1 MPFPSSS
8 SGDPLASWLAERLG
22 RRLVARSPV
31 GGGCIHNAWCLR
43 LDDGARL
50 FAKTAS
56 AEALALL
63 EGEAD
68 GLVALAAAADPALLA
83 VPGPLALGVVA
94 GQAVLVLP
102 WLDLGPGADGPGG
115 GWRGLGAALAR
126 MHRRSLEG
134 PLRPGDRVGQAFGWP
149 VDNTIGATP
158 QANGWLAEWGRFF
171 QQRRLA
177 PQLAL
182 LARHR
187 QPLPGAE
194 ELLDRVP
201 AWLSPHQPEA
211 CLVHGDLWSGNAG
224 LLADGRGALFDPAV
238 HRADREVDLAMA
250 RLFGGFPTEFFRG
263 YEDTWPLPAGHGQRV
278 GLYNLYH
285 LLNHANLFGG
295 AYVAQAGAL
304 ISRLLQA
311 PPQWGLG

>member
-1 MPFPSSS
+1 MAFPSSPG
-8 SGDPLASWLAERLG
+8 GDPLASWLAESLG
-22 RRLVARSPV
+22 RRLVGRSPV
-31 GGGCIHNAWCLR
+31 GGGCIHSAWCLR
-43 LDDGARL
+43 LDDGAQL

-56 AEALALL
+56 ADALALL
-63 EGEAD
+63 EGEAE

-83 VPGPLALGVVA
+83 VPGPLALAVVA
-94 GQAVLVLP
+94 GQALLVLP
-102 WLDLGPGADGPGG
+102 WLDLGPGGGPGG
-115 GWRGLGAALAR
+115 GWWGLGAALAR

-158 QANGWLAEWGRFF
+158 QANGWHADWGRFF

-187 QPLPGAE
+187 QALPGAE

-201 AWLSPHQPEA
+201 AWLSMHQPEA

-250 RLFGGFPTEFFRG
+250 RLFGGFPAEFFRG

-295 AYVAQAGAL
+295 SYVAQARGA
-304 ISRLLQA
+304 ITRLLQA
-311 PPQWGLG
+311 PPQWGLV